1 MGTKTQTCNRLI
13 RDYIISD
20 FVQSI
25 IDYIDVCPIIDC
37 NQVLYN
43 MLHVSNKKSTTS
55 MLYLFKK
62 VNDIS
67 SEKYCINCS
76 S

>member
-1 MGTKTQTCNRLI
+1 MQW
-13 RDYIISD
+13 
-20 FVQSI
+20 I

-43 MLHVSNKKSTTS
+43 MLHVSNKKSGTS
-55 MLYLFKK
+55 VLNLFKN

-67 SEKYCINCS
+67 SENTISTVQVDND
-76 S
+76 